1 MKKTKAFLSFV
12 LALTILASCF
22 GFNAF
27 AEENEKYSAK
37 IKVTYNQSSAREICN
52 MINDMRKSS
61 DAWYWDTDNKTKV
74 TLTSLGDLTYDY
86 SLEKIAMQ
94 RAAETA
100 LRYSHY
106 RTDGTICFTA
116 FNEFGYSAE
125 NYGENIA
132 EGLSSAAGINSLW
145 REDDDDYN
153 GQGHRRNMLNP
164 DFNAVGI
171 AHVVYNTVDYWVEV
185 FAKTANPDTTPV
197 PKDILD
203 VETFA
208 SVKIDGSLI
217 ESVDFVPEKVQA
229 KYKKDISVPDIK
241 AELSLKE
248 TFPKFKCTAEDFEK
262 ELSVGD
268 TDFAELKDDKLTGK
282 ELGKTQLNIKAFGVS
297 KELELEVICEH
308 EYELISEE
316 AATCMS
322 TGIKTYS
329 CKICGH
335 KYQEEAPKLNHD
347 MTHHEGV
354 EPTCV
359 KPGIM
364 EYWHCSL
371 CNKDYDDEKGS
382 EVIDPDFLEL
392 PSLGHKEQSIG
403 TTVKATC
410 FNEGVIA
417 GTKCSVC
424 GKVLKEKTTTPK
436 KKFGKITL
444 KKLTGAFKASWKT
457 ASKASG
463 YKLRYSLKKSFKSS
477 KTVSVKP
484 SKSYK
489 VKGLKSGKTYYV
501 RVKAFKKS
509 GGKTLYSN
517 WSPTASV
524 KVK

>member
-1 MKKTKAFLSFV
+1 MKKIKAFLSFF
-12 LALTILASCF
+12 LALTILVSCF

-27 AEENEKYSAK
+27 AEESGKYSAK
-37 IKVTYNQSSAREICN
+37 IKVTYNQSSAREICA

-74 TLTSLGDLTYDY
+74 SLSSLGDLTYDY

-116 FNEFGYSAE
+116 FDEFGYSAV

-145 REDDDDYN
+145 REDDADYN

-185 FAKTANPDTTPV
+185 FAKTANAVTTPAEA
-197 PKDILD
+197 LD
-203 VETFA
+203 GEALA
-208 SVKIDGSLI
+208 SVKIDSSII
-217 ESVDFVPEKVQA
+217 ENVDFVPEKVQA
-229 KYKKDISVPDIK
+229 KYKKDVNAPEIK
-241 AELSLKE
+241 AELSIKE
-248 TFPKFKCTAEDFEK
+248 MFPDFKCAVEDFEK
-262 ELSVGD
+262 ELSVDD
-268 TDFAELKDDKLTGK
+268 TDFAELKDGKLTGK
-282 ELGKTQLNIKAFGVS
+282 QLGKTQLSVKAFGVS
-297 KELELEVICEH
+297 KKLELEIICEH
-308 EYELISEE
+308 DYALVSEDKP
-316 AATCMS
+316 TCTS
-322 TGIKTYS
+322 TGINTYL
-329 CKICGH
+329 CRICGH
-335 KYQEEAPKLNHD
+335 INQEEIPKLNHS

-354 EPTCV
+354 EPTCE
-359 KPGIM
+359 KTGKM

-371 CNKDYDDEKGS
+371 CDKDYDDEKGGA
-382 EVIDPDFLEL
+382 VIDPDFIEL
-392 PSLGHKEQSIG
+392 PALGHK
-403 TTVKATC
+403 VKSVGDPVSATY
-410 FNEGVIA
+410 FKQGLIPAKE
-417 GTKCSVC
+417 CSVC
-424 GKVLKEKTTTPK
+424 GKSLSGKTVIPK
-436 KKFGKITL
+436 KTFGKIKL
-444 KKLTGAFKASWKT
+444 KSLPKAFKASWKGI
-457 ASKASG
+457 AKASG
-463 YKLRYSLKKSFKSS
+463 FKLQYSLKKSLKSS

-489 VKGLKSGKTYYV
+489 VKGLKSKKTYYV
-501 RVKAFKKS
+501 RVRAFQKS

-517 WSPTASV
+517 WSPAASV